1 MRYLVFLAFNG
12 QNFYGTQRQKENRTI
27 QGLFE
32 DFLSQYYQED
42 IKVTIASRLDRYVNA
57 LSFALAFSFKKERK
71 TKEDLQ
77 YVLNR
82 MFAPEVYVTEIV
94 EVAEDFSPRYDCT
107 SKTYCY
113 LIQKPGYVNP
123 LLSSLSYIPD
133 CHLDIERIKEAL
145 PLFQGTHEF
154 SSFATLEGE
163 ENTLFTINS
172 TSYSEEE
179 GMIYLRFKGKAFLR
193 YQVRFMVGAL
203 LSYGNHRIEKDDIID
218 ALAGKRELIKVKAE
232 PQGLFLE
239 EIEYP
244 SVMKKTDRF
253 CSIHFYSEKKK
264 V

>member
-154 SSFATLEGE
+154 SSFAT
-163 ENTLFTINS
+163 
-172 TSYSEEE
+172 
-179 GMIYLRFKGKAFLR
+179 
-193 YQVRFMVGAL
+193 
-203 LSYGNHRIEKDDIID
+203 
-218 ALAGKRELIKVKAE
+218 
-232 PQGLFLE
+232 
-239 EIEYP
+239 
-244 SVMKKTDRF
+244 
-253 CSIHFYSEKKK
+253 
-264 V
+264 

>member
-94 EVAEDFSPRYDCT
+94 EVAEDFSPRYD
-107 SKTYCY
+107 
-113 LIQKPGYVNP
+113 
-123 LLSSLSYIPD
+123 
-133 CHLDIERIKEAL
+133 
-145 PLFQGTHEF
+145 
-154 SSFATLEGE
+154 
-163 ENTLFTINS
+163 
-172 TSYSEEE
+172 
-179 GMIYLRFKGKAFLR
+179 
-193 YQVRFMVGAL
+193 
-203 LSYGNHRIEKDDIID
+203 
-218 ALAGKRELIKVKAE
+218 
-232 PQGLFLE
+232 
-239 EIEYP
+239 
-244 SVMKKTDRF
+244 
-253 CSIHFYSEKKK
+253 
-264 V
+264 